1 MDVPGQGRPRWAP
14 PPAAAFVA
22 CPCPTLGGAVRCP
35 VGGGGSGHPPRVG
48 GGGRRLLPLP
58 SRRAPRPPPPTAS
71 LFSWPGLGPP
81 AWRDADAVP
90 SMAPAA
96 AQVATGA
103 AAAAALRWRR
113 PPPVVATRPPLS
125 ADLAVG
131 LMRAAYEVLDGMDV
145 VGMDD
150 FQRTFWLL
158 RSDEWARYR
167 AENVGVTQGVL
178 TDVRYFD
185 FISTC
190 QFAAITGTGPCL
202 VVGVSWCSP
211 LVLFVCAGLGWNG
224 LWRPHT
230 RSREPLP
237 WRVDA
242 FFSPPPPPRVVMVV
256 GWLAGRVVAA
266 GASQQHRAVERKV
279 QRGGRH
285 ARDSPTARLRRPDGA
300 GNGLP
305 PPPGRPP
312 CRPPLL
318 PPNAAAGPRHA
329 HHPPLYSVGGTRR
342 ADRRRLCRL
351 VRRPPRRRRPV
362 GGDPVGDAR
371 HPMGGGL
378 RGGPWG
384 YRPPLRRAG
393 RAGAGARSGARHRP
407 RAGAAGRLEP
417 VPRVHARRV
426 EGNRLVGVG
435 EGGPGQEEEDCST
448 RPGSTRPVRMCEA
461 YCIISRL
468 LPALRGAA
476 ETPRARWG
484 GAFPPARP
492 GRPTRPGGV
501 PSRAV
506 RQGAPRS
513 SCTNPTGCPH
523 VRARGVWGA
532 HEGRDRATSGC
543 RRSRHGGGP
552 APPQAPGGGPRGP
565 LAGRRR
571 HKRRRVLAPHR
582 C

>member
-14 PPAAAFVA
+14 PAAAFAA

-190 QFAAITGTGPCL
+190 QFAAITGALRNSTALSNEKFNAAGDTRVIRRLPAYDDPTERVTAFRRLLGDRL
-202 VVGVSWCSP
+202 VVLLSSLPTPLRDPATLTTLPFIVWAVHDALTAGGFAVSSVVRPAADDRSVATQWVTP
-211 LVLFVCAGLGWNG
+211 ATLWGEAYGAARGDIGHPYDVLAVQALARAAGLG
-224 LWRPHT
+224 T
-230 RSREPLP
+230 
-237 WRVDA
+237 
-242 FFSPPPPPRVVMVV
+242 
-256 GWLAGRVVAA
+256 
-266 GASQQHRAVERKV
+266 
-279 QRGGRH
+279 
-285 ARDSPTARLRRPDGA
+285 
-300 GNGLP
+300 
-305 PPPGRPP
+305 
-312 CRPPLL
+312 
-318 PPNAAAGPRHA
+318 
-329 HHPPLYSVGGTRR
+329 
-342 ADRRRLCRL
+342 
-351 VRRPPRRRRPV
+351 
-362 GGDPVGDAR
+362 
-371 HPMGGGL
+371 
-378 RGGPWG
+378 
-384 YRPPLRRAG
+384 
-393 RAGAGARSGARHRP
+393 
-407 RAGAAGRLEP
+407 
-417 VPRVHARRV
+417 
-426 EGNRLVGVG
+426 
-435 EGGPGQEEEDCST
+435 
-448 RPGSTRPVRMCEA
+448 
-461 YCIISRL
+461 
-468 LPALRGAA
+468 
-476 ETPRARWG
+476 
-484 GAFPPARP
+484 
-492 GRPTRPGGV
+492 
-501 PSRAV
+501 
-506 RQGAPRS
+506 
-513 SCTNPTGCPH
+513 
-523 VRARGVWGA
+523 VRARVR
-532 HEGRDRATSGC
+532 RDDSSLYREYTLVG
-543 RRSRHGGGP
+543 
-552 APPQAPGGGPRGP
+552 
-565 LAGRRR
+565 
-571 HKRRRVLAPHR
+571 
-582 C
+582 